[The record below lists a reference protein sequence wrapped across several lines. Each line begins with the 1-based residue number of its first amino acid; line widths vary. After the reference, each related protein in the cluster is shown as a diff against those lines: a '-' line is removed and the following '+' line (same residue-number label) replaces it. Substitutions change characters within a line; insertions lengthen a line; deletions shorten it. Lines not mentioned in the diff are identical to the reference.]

1 MAEQNELEALGSEIR
16 KLRTELVDRAISNE
30 QSTAL
35 VEVYKTEVERL
46 RQQIR
51 LLEATVPVEV
61 RENAELRTKVERL
74 RGFYEN
80 HNAVVA
86 KLKRAIESHH
96 PGQPT
101 CHQCLRA
108 SREE

>member
-35 VEVYKTEVERL
+35 VEVYKTEGERL

-51 LLEATVPVEV
+51 LLEASVPVEV
-61 RENAELRTKVERL
+61 RENAELKAKVERL
-74 RGFYEN
+74 RGFYDN
-80 HNAVVA
+80 HNATVA
-86 KLKRAIESHH
+86 ELKRAIESHH
-96 PGQPT
+96 PGQPR
-101 CHQCLRA
+101 CDQCLRA
-108 SREE
+108 WREE